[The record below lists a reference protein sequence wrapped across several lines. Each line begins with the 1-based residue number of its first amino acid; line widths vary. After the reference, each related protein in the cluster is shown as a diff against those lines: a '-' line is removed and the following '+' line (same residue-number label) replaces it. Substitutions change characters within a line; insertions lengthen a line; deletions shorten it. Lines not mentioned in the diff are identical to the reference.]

1 MHVLV
6 LTLYFP
12 DVLLQEGYRDVAEL
26 VRQDELTAERPRI
39 QVKTSVE
46 YKRCLGRLEAKMQE
60 LMEETLKETPTLKE
74 CLPRFC
80 GADYVLI
87 DSMLGLRIGRR

>member
-12 DVLLQEGYRDVAEL
+12 DVLLQGGYGNVAER
-26 VRQDELTAERPRI
+26 VRQDELTAEWPRI

-46 YKRCLGRLEAKMQE
+46 YKRCLGRLGAKMQE
-60 LMEETLKETPTLKE
+60 LMEESLKETPTLKE
-74 CLPRFC
+74 YLPRF
-80 GADYVLI
+80 
-87 DSMLGLRIGRR
+87 

>member
-1 MHVLV
+1 VHVLL

-12 DVLLQEGYRDVAEL
+12 DVLLQEGYGNVAER

-46 YKRCLGRLEAKMQE
+46 YKRCLGRLE
-60 LMEETLKETPTLKE
+60 
-74 CLPRFC
+74 
-80 GADYVLI
+80 
-87 DSMLGLRIGRR
+87 LRCRS